1 MKTKNNIVYADS
13 SGGVKSV
20 SESLFFSFSEHSIK
34 SSLINLNDFDHG
46 FFKKIYKS
54 LQCLLQLKKDDVL
67 ILQHFYP
74 IFIGLL
80 LRFFGYSKLINVV
93 HTDLVEYY
101 ASIGLLKKAII
112 SFVFF
117 FLKNDVIVFVSKES
131 EAKAKVKFN
140 LKNTVTIYNV
150 YSCSA
155 DKPEIRKLDSKIK
168 LGSISRLNKT
178 KNIDLLIRV
187 FKKVK
192 CTIPNAELLIYG
204 SGDEQ
209 EKLEQYIKQQGC
221 ADFVKLLGPSND
233 KDTMYASIDAMISF
247 SSIEG
252 LPTVI
257 LESVGHGVPVFYTD
271 CSSGPRELM
280 SPTTDPLAK
289 TASYEKTNIGYL
301 VKPTK
306 NTATYSQQL
315 DDYETEYVDIML
327 AFIDDLKN
335 TRFSM
340 EYDPDRFSEKTI
352 VKQWQEL
359 IESLNLS

>member
-1 MKTKNNIVYADS
+1 MQYNIIFSDS
-13 SGGVKSV
+13 SGGVKSA
-20 SESLFFSFSEHSIK
+20 SESLSKVFLKDHVKIN
-34 SSLINLNDFDHG
+34 LINLNDFGDNFIIKSYKG
-46 FFKKIYKS
+46 FSRLLKLNKS
-54 LQCLLQLKKDDVL
+54 DIL
-67 ILQHFYP
+67 ILQHFSP
-74 IFIGLL
+74 IFLGLF
-80 LRFFGYSKLINVV
+80 LRCLGFKNIINVV
-93 HTDLVEYY
+93 HTDLYEYY
-101 ASIGLLKKAII
+101 KNNSFLKKII
-112 SFVFF
+112 IKTVFC
-117 FLKNDVIVFVSKES
+117 FLKNQVIVFVSKES
-131 EAKAKVKFN
+131 EAKAKIKFN
-140 LKNTVTIYNV
+140 LKNTVTIYNI
-150 YSCSA
+150 YSCPA
-155 DKPEIRKLDSKIK
+155 DKPVIKQLDDKVK

-233 KDTMYASIDAMISF
+233 KDAMYTSIDAMVSF

-252 LPTVI
+252 FGMTI
-257 LESVGHGVPVFYTD
+257 LESIGYGIPVFYTD

-306 NTATYSQQL
+306 NTATYSQEL
-315 DDYETEYVDIML
+315 DDYEAEYVDIML

-335 TRFSM
+335 NRFNM
-340 EYDPDRFSEKTI
+340 EYDTARFSERAI

-359 IESLNLS
+359 IGTLN

>member
-1 MKTKNNIVYADS
+1 MNIKNNIVYADS

-46 FFKKIYKS
+46 FFKKIYKI

-131 EAKAKVKFN
+131 EIKAVEKFK
-140 LKNTVTIYNV
+140 LKNTRTIYNV
-150 YSCSA
+150 CCFSNN
-155 DKPEIRKLDSKIK
+155 DRFKNRFNKKIK

-209 EKLEQYIKQQGC
+209 AKLEQYIKQQGC

-233 KDTMYASIDAMISF
+233 KDAMYTSIDAMVSF

-252 LPTVI
+252 FGMTI
-257 LESVGHGVPVFYTD
+257 LESIGYGIPVFYTD

-301 VKPTK
+301 VKPTQ
-306 NTATYSQQL
+306 NTATYSQEL

-359 IESLNLS
+359 IVMSN

>member
-1 MKTKNNIVYADS
+1 MNNIIFSDS
-13 SGGVKSV
+13 SGGVKTV
-20 SESLFFSFSEHSIK
+20 SETLSAEYTNQGIPHTLLNQKSIRGNYLTRIIK
-34 SSLINLNDFDHG
+34 SIIIFWKNKNEIF
-46 FFKKIYKS
+46 
-54 LQCLLQLKKDDVL
+54 
-67 ILQHFYP
+67 ILQHFDA
-74 IFIGLL
+74 IFLGLL
-80 LRFFGYSKLINVV
+80 LRVLGFNKLINVV

-101 ASIGLLKKAII
+101 ESIGFLKKAII

-117 FLKNDVIVFVSKES
+117 SLKNDVVVFVSKES
-131 EAKAKVKFN
+131 EIKAVEKFK
-140 LKNTVTIYNV
+140 LKNTKTIYNV
-150 YSCSA
+150 YCFSNNERI
-155 DKPEIRKLDSKIK
+155 KNRFNEKIR
-168 LGSISRLNKT
+168 LGSISRLHIV

-221 ADFVKLLGPSND
+221 ADFVKMLGPSND
-233 KDTMYASIDAMISF
+233 KDAMYASIDAMVSF

-252 LPTVI
+252 FGMTI
-257 LESVGHGVPVFYTD
+257 LESIGYGKPVFYTD

-301 VKPTK
+301 VKPTQ

-359 IESLNLS
+359 IGNLK

>member
-1 MKTKNNIVYADS
+1 MNTKNNIVYADS

-54 LQCLLQLKKDDVL
+54 LQRLIQLKKDDVL

-93 HTDLVEYY
+93 HIDLVEYY
-101 ASIGLLKKAII
+101 ESIGFLKKAII

-117 FLKNDVIVFVSKES
+117 SLKNDVVVFVSKES
-131 EAKAKVKFN
+131 EIKAVEKFK
-140 LKNTVTIYNV
+140 LKNTRTIYNV
-150 YSCSA
+150 YCFSNNERLKNSFN
-155 DKPEIRKLDSKIK
+155 KKIK
-168 LGSISRLNKT
+168 LGSISRLHVV

-187 FKKVK
+187 FKKVR
-192 CTIPNAELLIYG
+192 CTVPNVELLIYG
-204 SGDEQ
+204 SGNEQ

-233 KDTMYASIDAMISF
+233 KDAMYASIDAMVSF

-359 IESLNLS
+359 IVMSN

>member
-1 MKTKNNIVYADS
+1 MQYNIVYADD

-20 SESLFFSFSEHSIK
+20 SESLYVSFSNQSIK
-34 SSLINLNDFDHG
+34 SSLINLNDFDYG
-46 FFKKIYKS
+46 FFKKTYKS
-54 LQCLLQLKKDDVL
+54 LQRLLQFKKKDVL

-80 LRFFGYSKLINVV
+80 LRSFGYSKLINVV
-93 HTDLVEYY
+93 HTDLVNYY
-101 ASIGLLKKAII
+101 QSISFFKKIII

-117 FLKNDVIVFVSKES
+117 FLKNDVVVFVSKES
-131 EAKAKVKFN
+131 EIKAVKKFK
-140 LKNTVTIYNV
+140 LKNTMTIYNI
-150 YSCSA
+150 YCFANSERIKSRCY
-155 DKPEIRKLDSKIK
+155 KKIK
-168 LGSISRLNKT
+168 IGSISRLHNM

-192 CTIPNAELLIYG
+192 CIMPNTELLIYG

-221 ADFVKLLGPSND
+221 ADFVKLLGPSNN
-233 KDTMYASIDAMISF
+233 KGAMYSSIDAMVSF

-257 LESVGHGVPVFYTD
+257 LESVDHGVPAFYTD

-301 VKPTK
+301 VKPAQ
-306 NTATYSQQL
+306 NTATYSQEL
-315 DDYETEYVDIML
+315 DDYEAEYVGIML
-327 AFIDDLKN
+327 AFIDDLKSN
-335 TRFSM
+335 RFCM
-340 EYDPDRFSEKTI
+340 EYDQARFSEKTI
-352 VKQWQEL
+352 VKQWQKLMET
-359 IESLNLS
+359 SNLT

>member
-1 MKTKNNIVYADS
+1 MQYNIIFSDN

-20 SESLFFSFSEHSIK
+20 SEPLFFSFSEHSIE

-54 LQCLLQLKKDDVL
+54 LQRLLQLKKDDVL

-74 IFIGLL
+74 IFIGFL

-101 ASIGLLKKAII
+101 ESIGFLKKAII

-117 FLKNDVIVFVSKES
+117 SLKNDVVVFVSKES
-131 EAKAKVKFN
+131 EIKAVEKFK
-140 LKNTVTIYNV
+140 LKKTVTIYNV
-150 YSCSA
+150 YSFANSERP
-155 DKPEIRKLDSKIK
+155 KNKFNKKIK

-192 CTIPNAELLIYG
+192 CAIPNAELLIYG

-209 EKLEQYIKQQGC
+209 EKLKQYIKQQGC

-233 KDTMYASIDAMISF
+233 KDAMYASIDAMVSF

-252 LPTVI
+252 FGMTI
-257 LESVGHGVPVFYTD
+257 LESIGYGIPVFYTD

-280 SPTTDPLAK
+280 SPTTDPLSK

-301 VKPTK
+301 VKPTQ

-359 IESLNLS
+359 MVMSN

>member
-1 MKTKNNIVYADS
+1 MQYNVVYADS
-13 SGGVKSV
+13 SGGVKSA
-20 SESLFFSFSEHSIK
+20 SESLSKAFLKDHIRIN
-34 SSLINLNDFDHG
+34 LINLNDFGDS
-46 FFKKIYKS
+46 FIIKNYKIFS
-54 LQCLLQLKKDDVL
+54 CLLRLNKSDTL
-67 ILQHFYP
+67 ILQHFSP
-74 IFIGLL
+74 IFFGLF
-80 LRFFGYSKLINVV
+80 LRCLGFKSIINVV
-93 HTDLVEYY
+93 HTDLYEYY
-101 ASIGLLKKAII
+101 KSNSFLKQII
-112 SFVFF
+112 IKTVFC
-117 FLKNDVIVFVSKES
+117 FLKNQVIVFVSKES

-140 LKNTVTIYNV
+140 LKNTVTIYNI
-150 YSCSA
+150 YSCPA
-155 DKPEIRKLDSKIK
+155 DKPVIKQLDDKIK

-187 FKKVK
+187 FKEVK

-209 EKLEQYIKQQGC
+209 KKLEQYIKQQGC

-233 KDTMYASIDAMISF
+233 KDKMYASIDAMVSF

-252 LPTVI
+252 FGITI
-257 LESVGHGVPVFYTD
+257 LESIGYGKPVFYTD

-301 VKPTK
+301 VKPTQ
-306 NTATYSQQL
+306 NTATYSQEL
-315 DDYETEYVDIML
+315 DDYEAEYVDIML

-340 EYDPDRFSEKTI
+340 EYDPDRFSDKTI